1 MRSSLAIVL
10 IVLAMIG
17 CKPSVPSEYI
27 QPDDL
32 EDILYDYHVAQA
44 MANETPQKDGG
55 ENGYHKNAYFQS
67 VLRKYDVTEAEFDS
81 SLVYYYSHANRL
93 KKIYEQVRERL
104 NDEAKA
110 LGASVGDINKY
121 STYSDKGDTANV
133 WQNETDLLLTPLP
146 TSNRYDI
153 YVKADTSY
161 YQGDTFMFQFMS
173 DFICQSGARDAV
185 VCLVAKYE
193 NDSTTQTIN
202 HVSMTGQ
209 TQVRVPQNREGT
221 LKELRGFIY
230 LNNNERNSD
239 IRKMLFVS
247 QIQLIR
253 FHSKEKNNETK
264 SSVATP
270 ADSLPGA
277 PNAPRQNTD
286 TVRRGPLQRDSGKVL
301 PPRKGALL
309 HRMDQQPLK
318 VNRKQGGATHPLGQ

>member
-1 MRSSLAIVL
+1 MRNSLAIVFL
-10 IVLAMIG
+10 VVLTMMG
-17 CKPSVPSEYI
+17 CKPTVPSEYI
-27 QPDDL
+27 QPGDL

-44 MANETPQKDGG
+44 MADETNSVSG
-55 ENGYHKNAYFQS
+55 EERNYNRNAYFQS
-67 VLRKYDVTEAEFDS
+67 VLRKYHVSEAEFDS
-81 SLVYYYSHANRL
+81 SLVYYYSHAERL
-93 KKIYEQVRERL
+93 RGIYQRVRERL

-121 STYSDKGDTANV
+121 SAYSTTGDTANV

-146 TSNRYDI
+146 TANRYDI

-173 DFICQSGARDAV
+173 DFIYQNGSRDAV

-193 NDSTTQTIN
+193 NDSTTQTIS

-209 TQVRVPQNREGT
+209 TQLRVPQNREGT

-230 LNNNERNSD
+230 LNNNDRNSD
-239 IRKMLFVS
+239 VRKMLFIS

-253 FHSKEKNNETK
+253 FHSKEKSNDTK
-264 SSVATP
+264 SSVSTP
-270 ADSLPGA
+270 ADSLSGA
-277 PNAPRQNTD
+277 PDASRNSTD
-286 TVRRGPLQRDSGKVL
+286 TIRRGTLQRYSGKVL
-301 PPRKGALL
+301 PPERRAPV

-318 VNRKQGGATHPLGQ
+318 VNRK

>member
-1 MRSSLAIVL
+1 MRSSLAIVF

-27 QPDDL
+27 QPGDL

-44 MANETPQKDGG
+44 MANETPQKDGR

-67 VLRKYDVTEAEFDS
+67 VLRKYDVSEAEFDS
-81 SLVYYYSHANRL
+81 SLVYYYSHADRL
-93 KKIYEQVRERL
+93 KKIYEQVKERL
-104 NDEAKA
+104 NDDAKA

-121 STYSDKGDTANV
+121 SAYSTTGDTANV

-161 YQGDTFMFQFMS
+161 YKGDTFMFQFMS
-173 DFICQSGARDAV
+173 DFIYQSGSRDAV

-193 NDSTTQTIN
+193 NDSTTQTIS

-230 LNNNERNSD
+230 LSNNDRNSD
-239 IRKMLFVS
+239 IRKMLFIS

-253 FHSKEKNNETK
+253 FHSKEKNNEAK
-264 SSVATP
+264 SSVSTP

-277 PNAPRQNTD
+277 PNASRNNTD
-286 TVRRGPLQRDSGKVL
+286 TIRRGTLQRDSGKVL
-301 PPRKGALL
+301 PLRKGTPF

-318 VNRKQGGATHPLGQ
+318 VNRK